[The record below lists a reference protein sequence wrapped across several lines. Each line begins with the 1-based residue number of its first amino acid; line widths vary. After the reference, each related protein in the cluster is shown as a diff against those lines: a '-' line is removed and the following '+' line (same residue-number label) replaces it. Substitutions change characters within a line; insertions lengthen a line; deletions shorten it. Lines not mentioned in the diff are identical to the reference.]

1 MSEEGGGGSNEED
14 SKVKDDDLTV
24 ITLHP
29 TIIKNGPTSSSS
41 SSSSWY
47 DPQAAMKLLEDHPQK
62 MENYTYGTAGF
73 RFDASVMDAV
83 LVRVGIFCAWWYAQ
97 LQLQQQQQQQQKQK
111 QQHAFEDTI
120 GIMVTASHNDESFNG
135 VKLVDPNGEILAD
148 DVVCQQLT
156 DYVNGTNDDV
166 KQWLDDRLQKQA
178 AVASSSSTTA
188 EIPTTCVI
196 HVGHDTRSHSPSL
209 TKLAV
214 DAILALGGTVIHHG
228 VTTTPLL
235 HHTVAHQNQ
244 HRVPSLIPVRPDAVG
259 YYHLLASSCKKSKRE
274 RERELSVCVNV
285 LSPTHIIVLQFDFND
300 LPVFSC

>member
-1 MSEEGGGGSNEED
+1 MTDTTAVAMSQPEGGS
-14 SKVKDDDLTV
+14 KDDDNNNV

-29 TIIKNGPTSSSS
+29 TIINNPSSSS
-41 SSSSWY
+41 TSSTTW
-47 DPQAAMKLLEDHPQK
+47 DPQTVLKLLDEHPPK
-62 MENYTYGTAGF
+62 MTNYTYGTAGF

-83 LVRVGIFCAWWYAQ
+83 LVRVGIFCTWWYLQ
-97 LQLQQQQQQQQKQK
+97 LQKELQEQQQQQHTHK
-111 QQHAFEDTI
+111 HIVDTI

-135 VKLVDPNGEILAD
+135 VKLVDPKGEILAD

-156 DYVNGTNDDV
+156 DYVNGRNDDV
-166 KQWLDDRLQKQA
+166 
-178 AVASSSSTTA
+178 SSWVDSLVSSDF
-188 EIPTTCVI
+188 PPPQNTTCII

-214 DAILALGGTVIHHG
+214 DAISALGGTVVHHG

-259 YYHLLASSCKKSKRE
+259 YYHLLASSCK
-274 RERELSVCVNV
+274 
-285 LSPTHIIVLQFDFND
+285 
-300 LPVFSC
+300 